1 MFRMQYR
8 PGDIAYIVGNT
19 RFVETVKIMN
29 VKYGL
34 VTIHLLRTNS
44 YIRVRENRL
53 FPTKEAVEASL
64 PKKEPSH
71 SLMF

>member
-1 MFRMQYR
+1 MFSMKYR

-19 RFVETVKIMN
+19 RFVETVEIMN

-53 FPTKEAVEASL
+53 FPTKEAAENQFAEEGTVT
-64 PKKEPSH
+64 
-71 SLMF
+71 

>member
-1 MFRMQYR
+1 MKYR

-53 FPTKEAVEASL
+53 FPTKEAAEASL

>member
-1 MFRMQYR
+1 MKYK

-19 RFVETVKIMN
+19 KFIEVVEIMN

-53 FPTKEAVEASL
+53 FPTKEAAEASL
-64 PKKEPSH
+64 PKKEPKT
-71 SLMF
+71 

>member
-1 MFRMQYR
+1 MKYR

-19 RFVETVKIMN
+19 RFIEVVEIMN

-34 VTIHLLRTNS
+34 VTIHLLRTNG

-53 FPTKEAVEASL
+53 FPTKEAAEASL
-64 PKKEPSH
+64 PKKEPKP
-71 SLMF
+71 

>member
-1 MFRMQYR
+1 MFSMKYR

-19 RFVETVKIMN
+19 RFVETVEIMN

-53 FPTKEAVEASL
+53 FPTKEAAEASL
-64 PKKEPSH
+64 SKQESAH
-71 SLMF
+71 

>member
-1 MFRMQYR
+1 MKYR

-19 RFVETVKIMN
+19 RFIETVEIMI
-29 VKYGL
+29 VEYGL

-53 FPTKEAVEASL
+53 FPTKEAAEASL
-64 PKKEPSH
+64 PKKDPAH
-71 SLMF
+71 

>member
-1 MFRMQYR
+1 MKYR

-19 RFVETVKIMN
+19 RFIEIVEIMN

-34 VTIHLLRTNS
+34 VTIHRLRTNS

-53 FPTKEAVEASL
+53 FSTKEAAEASL
-64 PKKEPSH
+64 PKKEPAR
-71 SLMF
+71 

>member
-1 MFRMQYR
+1 MKYR

-19 RFVETVKIMN
+19 KFIEVVEIMN

-53 FPTKEAVEASL
+53 FPTKEAAEASL
-64 PKKEPSH
+64 PKKEPKP
-71 SLMF
+71 

>member
-1 MFRMQYR
+1 MKYR

-19 RFVETVKIMN
+19 RFVEVVEIMN

-44 YIRVRENRL
+44 YIRVRKNRL
-53 FPTKEAVEASL
+53 FPTKEAAEYFFAKITSG
-64 PKKEPSH
+64 E
-71 SLMF
+71 

>member
-1 MFRMQYR
+1 MKYR

-19 RFVETVKIMN
+19 RFIEIVEIMN

-53 FPTKEAVEASL
+53 FSTKEAAEASL
-64 PKKEPSH
+64 PKKEPAR
-71 SLMF
+71 

>member
-1 MFRMQYR
+1 MQYR
-8 PGDIAYIVGNT
+8 PGDSAYIVGNT
-19 RFVETVKIMN
+19 RFVETVEIMN

-53 FPTKEAVEASL
+53 FPTKEAAEASL
-64 PKKEPSH
+64 PKKEPIT
-71 SLMF
+71 

>member
-1 MFRMQYR
+1 M
-8 PGDIAYIVGNT
+8 AYIVGNT
-19 RFVETVKIMN
+19 RFVETVEIMN

-53 FPTKEAVEASL
+53 FPTKEAAEASL

>member
-1 MFRMQYR
+1 MKYR

-19 RFVETVKIMN
+19 RFVETVEIVN

-34 VTIHLLRTNS
+34 VTVHLLRTNS

-53 FPTKEAVEASL
+53 FPTKEAAEASL
-64 PKKEPSH
+64 PKKDLNFEKEKT
-71 SLMF
+71 

>member
-1 MFRMQYR
+1 MRYR
-8 PGDIAYIVGNT
+8 PGDLAYIVGNI
-19 RFVETVKIMN
+19 RFIETVEIMN

-53 FPTKEAVEASL
+53 FPTKEAAEASL
-64 PKKEPSH
+64 PKKDLNFEKEKT
-71 SLMF
+71 